1 MGAEKYKNHLYKSIV
16 NQLEKWFMESD
27 RPAEGEDVYR
37 FLHSLKGTAGT
48 IGLSSL
54 MEAAEKLLKH
64 AEQHRRDAWTQ
75 SELKPFL
82 FEIIELTY
90 EYELLLEKEEMAKPL
105 RQNEVPLIQII
116 DDDISLLIF
125 LKDILEKE
133 GWMVLTNADP
143 LKAVKQYFEMRP
155 DCLILNAQLPFKSGF
170 EILGDIHSH
179 HDMQFMPKLM
189 ISSDND
195 RETRLKAYRMG
206 ADDFISKPVDT
217 EELTV
222 KVRRHIQRN
231 QMFKQTV
238 LIDELTQVY
247 NRRFYSDTIK
257 QRFQEFSRTG
267 RPFSLAVLDIDHFKK
282 VNDRYGHLTGDHVL
296 SDFAAFLKANVRA
309 ADLVFRYGGEEFVIL
324 FANEQHEYA
333 AAVLERMIAVY
344 KERVFFHGEEPFHI
358 SFSAGVYTVCS
369 PDETP
374 EGAFQK
380 ADMSLYNAK
389 KSGRSQVKSYRL
401 QQEVRKKKIVTISI
415 VDDDFII
422 RTMLTHIAGSLEI
435 DGLEIKTAVYED
447 GASFLA
453 SQPGSAEG
461 SHFLILDGVMP
472 EIDGLEVLRHIKMGS
487 RAEDYLVLM
496 LTGRKSREDVA
507 AALKYGAD
515 DYATKPFSVKELTR
529 RIERLLKG
537 MKR

>member
-1 MGAEKYKNHLYKSIV
+1 MRSDKYKNHLYKTIIK
-16 NQLEKWFMESD
+16 QMEIWFMETD
-27 RPAEGEDVYR
+27 RPTAGEDVYR

-48 IGLSSL
+48 IGLPGL
-54 MEAAEKLLKH
+54 MQAAENLLNA
-64 AEQHRRDAWTQ
+64 AEEHRESAWRQ

-90 EYELLLEKEEMAKPL
+90 EYELSLETEELAKPL
-105 RQNEVPLIQII
+105 RQTEIPLIQII
-116 DDDISLLIF
+116 DNDISLLIF
-125 LKDILEKE
+125 LKDILEQE
-133 GWMVLTNADP
+133 GWMVLTSADP
-143 LKAVKQYFEMRP
+143 VKAVKQYFEMRP
-155 DCLILNAQLPFKSGF
+155 DCLILDVQLPCKSGF
-170 EILGDIHSH
+170 EILNHLQTH
-179 HDMQFMPKLM
+179 NEMQFIPKM
-189 ISSDND
+189 IISSHND
-195 RETRLKAYRMG
+195 RETRLMAYRMG
-206 ADDFISKPVDT
+206 ADDFIPKPVDT

-222 KVRRHIQRN
+222 KIKRHIQRN
-231 QMFKQTV
+231 QMINHSV
-238 LIDELTQVY
+238 MVDELTQVY
-247 NRRFYSDTIK
+247 NRRFYSDAIR
-257 QRFQEFSRTG
+257 QRSQEFSRTG
-267 RPFSLAVLDIDHFKK
+267 RPFSIAVLDIDHFKK
-282 VNDRYGHLTGDHVL
+282 VNDRYGHLTGDRVL
-296 SDFAAFLKANVRA
+296 TDFAAFLKANVRA

-324 FANEQHEYA
+324 FADDQNGHTDSA
-333 AAVLERMIAVY
+333 LERMIAAY
-344 KERVFFHGEEPFHI
+344 KEKVFQSGEEPFHI
-358 SFSAGVYTVCS
+358 SFSAGVYTVS
-369 PDETP
+369 DRDETP

-389 KSGRSQVKSYRL
+389 RSGRSQVKSYRPH
-401 QQEVRKKKIVTISI
+401 QEVRQKKTVTVSI

-422 RTMLTHIAGSLEI
+422 RTVLTRIAESLDI

-453 SQPGSAEG
+453 SQPSSSEG

-529 RIERLLKG
+529 RIERLLTG